1 MKTPLHC
8 RSVLKIAALGLAT
21 AFSLPATAQSAG
33 DNIVNVGWFH
43 LYTDDSSETLM
54 RTSPSPGSIAG
65 SSASVGNADTVGIA
79 FTHFLTDNFAL
90 TADLGIPPK
99 FHLDGGGS
107 LAGLGE
113 IGTAKQWSPALI
125 AKWYFGDKNS
135 KLRPF
140 VGLGATR
147 VWYSDVEL
155 SSSLQR
161 AVTAPHNFGVSGTAT
176 ADLSSSWAPVYN
188 IGLTYNIDAKWSV
201 GFSIAYISLETDA
214 TITGRNPAGAV
225 ISTHTTSLTLDPY
238 VTFLSL
244 GYKF

>member
-1 MKTPLHC
+1 MKMPLPF
-8 RSVLKIAALGLAT
+8 RVLSKVAALSLAA
-21 AFSLPATAQSAG
+21 AFSLPAAAQSAG
-33 DNIVNVGWFH
+33 DNIVNIGWFH
-43 LYTDDSSETLM
+43 LSTDDSSETLM
-54 RTSPSPGSIAG
+54 RNFPSPAPVAG
-65 SSASVGNADTVGIA
+65 SSATVGNADTLGVA
-79 FTHFLTDNFAL
+79 FTHFFTDNFAL

-140 VGLGATR
+140 VGLGATH
-147 VWYSDVEL
+147 VWYTDVQL
-155 SSSLQR
+155 SSSLQNQ
-161 AVTAPHNFGVSGTAT
+161 VTAPFGVVGGSAS
-176 ADLSSSWAPVYN
+176 ANLSSSWAPVYN
-188 IGLTYNIDAKWSV
+188 IGLTYNIDAKWSL
-201 GFSIAYISLETDA
+201 GFSVAYIPLDTDA
-214 TITGRNPAGAV
+214 EIIGRNAAGTV
-225 ISTHTTSLTLDPY
+225 VTRHTTNLTLDPL

>member
-1 MKTPLHC
+1 MKTPLPF
-8 RSVLKIAALGLAT
+8 RVLSKIAALSLAA
-21 AFSLPATAQSAG
+21 AFSLPAAAQSAG

-43 LYTDDSSETLM
+43 LYTDDSSQTLM
-54 RTSPSPGSIAG
+54 RTFPGSAPFAG
-65 SSASVGNADTVGIA
+65 SSASVGNADTLGIA
-79 FTHFLTDNFAL
+79 FTHFFTDNFAL

-125 AKWYFGDKNS
+125 AKWYFGDKTS

-147 VWYSDVEL
+147 VWYSDVQL
-155 SSSLQR
+155 SRSLQNQ
-161 AVTAPHNFGVSGTAT
+161 VTVPFGVVGGSAS
-176 ADLSSSWAPVYN
+176 AELSSSWAPVYN
-188 IGLTYNIDAKWSV
+188 VGLTYNIDAKWSL
-201 GFSIAYISLETDA
+201 GFSLAYIPLDTDA
-214 TITGRNPAGAV
+214 YITGRNSAGTV
-225 ISTHTTSLTLDPY
+225 VSRFQTNLTLDPY

>member
-1 MKTPLHC
+1 MKTPLPF
-8 RSVLKIAALGLAT
+8 RVLSKIAALSLAA
-21 AFSLPATAQSAG
+21 AFSLPAAAQSAG

-43 LYTDDSSETLM
+43 LYTDDSSQPLQ
-54 RTSPSPGSIAG
+54 RTSPGSQTFTG
-65 SSASVGNADTVGIA
+65 SSASVGNADTLGIA
-79 FTHFLTDNFAL
+79 FTHFFTDNIAL

-99 FHLDGGGS
+99 FHLDGGGT

-113 IGTAKQWSPALI
+113 IGTAKQWSPAVI
-125 AKWYFGDKNS
+125 AKWYFGDKTS

-147 VWYSDVEL
+147 VWYSDVQL

-161 AVTAPHNFGVSGTAT
+161 AVTAPYNGGVTGTAT

-188 IGLTYNIDAKWSV
+188 IGLTYNIDAKWSL
-201 GFSIAYISLETDA
+201 GFSVAYIPLDTDA
-214 TITGRNPAGAV
+214 DITGKNAAGTV
-225 ISTHTTSLTLDPY
+225 ISRHKTTLTLDPY